1 MCVGVPVWV
10 DILHSQT
17 GGGYAISVKL
27 WQSPCGHREEQ
38 LWKWK
43 QTIGSR
49 TKRKTD
55 RTQNTMIAPEVL
67 DTAIPKRIH
76 SHNFLV
82 LGANKLLSWLSW
94 LWLGFLSTC
103 KKKTKKMTYLVE
115 IRLGG
120 KTLKEPPPP
129 PPSNP
134 TGIQPTKNILAIAS
148 VELHGSWCP
157 EFRRDLVDKAS
168 F

>member
-1 MCVGVPVWV
+1 M
-10 DILHSQT
+10 
-17 GGGYAISVKL
+17 VKL
-27 WQSPCGHREEQ
+27 
-38 LWKWK
+38 
-43 QTIGSR
+43 
-49 TKRKTD
+49 
-55 RTQNTMIAPEVL
+55 A
-67 DTAIPKRIH
+67 
-76 SHNFLV
+76 LV
-82 LGANKLLSWLSW
+82 RLPINLQ
-94 LWLGFLSTC
+94 
-103 KKKTKKMTYLVE
+103 KKKKKTYLVE

>member
-103 KKKTKKMTYLVE
+103 KKKKKNDLSGRNKIGRQDIKRTTTTTTIQSYRDPAHKKYTCYSLSGTARILVPW
-115 IRLGG
+115 I
-120 KTLKEPPPP
+120 
-129 PPSNP
+129 
-134 TGIQPTKNILAIAS
+134 
-148 VELHGSWCP
+148 
-157 EFRRDLVDKAS
+157 
-168 F
+168 